1 MVDSP
6 VAVVFSDVD
15 VDVDVLLSDGFREL
29 GAHEESSAPASKSET
44 IVGLVL
50 LKAIIISP
58 FIRLDDVF
66 DILKF
71 CNKDLTRIPLY

>member
-58 FIRLDDVF
+58 FIRLDDGLV
-66 DILKF
+66 
-71 CNKDLTRIPLY
+71 